1 MILKYFRANIKAVD
15 YNNSSTAKSSYPAGI
30 VNYVLQ
36 HEPLAGLP
44 STETWLQSTAPWDV
58 TFATPTMALDFTS
71 PIFPNVDG
79 YDLSSASGI
88 QGPWSS
94 IAEDLG
100 SVTPPFLS
108 PDLTSD
114 STEHSHTSVSSN
126 SYKSSE
132 SWDYSSHNQTKG
144 RRTKPLSLESKKKAA
159 LMRKVRACLLC
170 RLQKLRVRVSLN
182 CC

>member
-1 MILKYFRANIKAVD
+1 LILKYFRANVKAVD

-30 VNYVLQ
+30 VNYALQ

-44 STETWLQSTAPWDV
+44 LTETWLQSTAPWDV
-58 TFATPTMALDFTS
+58 AFATPTTALDSTS

-79 YDLSSASGI
+79 YDLSSTSGV

-94 IAEDLG
+94 IAEDL
-100 SVTPPFLS
+100 FLS

-114 STEHSHTSVSSN
+114 STEHSHTLVSSN

-144 RRTKPLSLESKKKAA
+144 RRTKPLSLENRKKTA
-159 LMRKVRACLLC
+159 LMRKVGACWRC
-170 RLQKLRVRVSLN
+170 RVQKLRVRASLN